1 MLGEQLPA
9 EVVEPQLALSL
20 AYAATTGGRPD
31 RVPHWLDLA
40 TTRIGPHT
48 VVDGGTTPAPPHW

>member
-40 TTRIGPHT
+40 TTGSARTPSST
-48 VVDGGTTPAPPHW
+48 GGTTPAPPHW